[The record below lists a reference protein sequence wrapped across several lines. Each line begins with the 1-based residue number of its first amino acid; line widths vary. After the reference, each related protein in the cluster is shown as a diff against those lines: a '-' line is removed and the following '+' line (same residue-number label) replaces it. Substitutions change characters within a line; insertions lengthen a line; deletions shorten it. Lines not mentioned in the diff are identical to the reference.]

1 MANIKTMKT
10 LISTIFLSLTFL
22 FNQELTPDHLKVYSG
37 EWNGTLTYLNYGDDK
52 TMVDLSVRMVA
63 TYDNDKLKFEYFYN
77 EGDGRVEKRT
87 GTFKIT
93 KSKILY
99 NGSWTLDE
107 SEITDLQHWKLSMSS
122 EGKDNNRK
130 ASFKQ
135 TVEVSPDRIV
145 YIKMVK
151 YDGESS
157 YFMRNRHVFEK

>member
-1 MANIKTMKT
+1 MKT
-10 LISTIFLSLTFL
+10 LVCTIFLSLAFI
-22 FNQELTPDHLKVYSG
+22 FNQDLTSDHLKVYSG

-63 TYDNDKLKFEYFYN
+63 NYDKGRLKFDYFYN

-107 SEITDLQHWKLSMSS
+107 SEITDLQHWKLTMSS
-122 EGKDNNRK
+122 KGKDNNRK

-135 TVEVSPDRIV
+135 TVEVSPERIV
-145 YIKMVK
+145 YIKMVQ
-151 YDGESS
+151 YEGESV
-157 YFMRNRHVFEK
+157 YFMRNRHVFER